1 MQHAGSVVEVHGLW
15 SAGSAV
21 VAHGLSCRT
30 ACGSL
35 PDQGLNL
42 SSLHW
47 QGDFHPLGHQGSPL
61 SNIPSV
67 EKPRESSPVFFLV
80 TCATIKCS
88 SKNEEK
94 KKQEEEEGKEQEKE

>member
-1 MQHAGSVVEVHGLW
+1 MWKPPRPGTEPESPAL
-15 SAGSAV
+15 A
-21 VAHGLSCRT
+21 
-30 ACGSL
+30 
-35 PDQGLNL
+35 
-42 SSLHW
+42 
-47 QGDFHPLGHQGSPL
+47 GDFHPLGHQGSPL

-94 KKQEEEEGKEQEKE
+94 KKREEEEGKEQEKE